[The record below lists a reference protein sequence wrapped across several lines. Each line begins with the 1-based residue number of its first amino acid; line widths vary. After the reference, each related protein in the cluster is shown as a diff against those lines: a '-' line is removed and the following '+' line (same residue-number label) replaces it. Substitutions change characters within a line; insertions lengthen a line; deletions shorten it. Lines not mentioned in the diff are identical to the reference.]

1 MTDRPYSKRIVL
13 PESIPPEMIPSWHEF
28 LATLPL
34 SWWEGKTPEER
45 GEEAVKLW
53 KNKIQE

>member
-13 PESIPPEMIPSWHEF
+13 PESIPPELIPSWHEF

-45 GEEAVKLW
+45 GREAVKLW
-53 KNKIQE
+53 KEKQE